1 MTAFLLLVIL
11 SEVLLPNLTC
21 ASRVRRQNTKV
32 RISSAGD
39 TIMLKFLQ
47 SDQDTKLEGYIVGY
61 GSNMFSKQ
69 FIQLPEN
76 GEPYETVI
84 DAEPKYLIA
93 VQPIIEDEVKKECAV
108 IGSVT
113 PTSVLLSWGTILRPP
128 YTDANLVDCSD
139 DSQYTVR
146 YKEKESSDNWSY
158 QTCPTTDTVIE
169 KLNLDTTYEF
179 GVRAE
184 TDTISGTWSPPVTH
198 NTDIIKPVSPVIQTS
213 SPEPT
218 TEEPHPTEA
227 YVQPLQILQNVT
239 SSRMTPTSRHTTS
252 FPTPK
257 TTLGPESDG
266 IASSPSSEDFLFLT
280 HTYTHPPM
288 SMPPSK
294 TTNIFQPKS
303 VTTTQQ
309 QFFTTLL
316 QLTTN
321 KTPVSTTKTQSS
333 KNKILSS
340 TGKAP
345 LNTER
350 PLKRLRTTAIH
361 SAAHHQPETS
371 TTQVQSTTIKYH
383 PKATQKNLITPQHR
397 TVTLQPITTQSQ
409 TYTTKSQIDT
419 TQSQPHPTQPKAP
432 TIQSQPHPTQP
443 KAPTIQSQPH
453 PTQPKAPTIQSQPH
467 PTQSEAPTT
476 QSQPHPTQSQPHTTQ
491 TPPIST
497 ESNTTLSLPST
508 SKTQLR
514 MTQPTPRKPQEPSKT
529 QSKRILQKSST
540 AQPQNTK
547 EIYQPVTNLLTN
559 IILENSVTNIPL
571 NLSNTKSDIHQ
582 DFESPHTTPQHPL
595 APSSTEAGILEDMA
609 SSHTTSQHLP
619 HIATDTPSPTQRR
632 DSYSTSSTETNTYL
646 RNPPCCSTTFKLQ
659 PVVEQH
665 YHPTSATKS
674 HLNTS
679 PKSNNSQNSPQ
690 TEKTVVNKKPPGS
703 KQGSFNSSYSV
714 VYQSAPTITQ
724 SSSPLQD
731 TQPPTSPV
739 SLKSDRNQDQI
750 NSTSPAVHP
759 SVTTVKQRQD
769 NTLSSMVSP
778 SASTVKQR
786 RGNSSLPLVPLLVA
800 GAIQSPHGEKHKGIA
815 QPKPV
820 NEPLGSLELQGNPL
834 VPFKKKL
841 NQVEKE
847 KEVKT
852 GDLPDLKQLDQLP
865 LLKPQATPVAEKSVQ
880 STAAPTPTLFT
891 SDGSRFDWVGNSSGF
906 SSVPVSDV
914 DAMGKKRF
922 VAPHVIYKTD
932 KPPDEPCSV
941 TQSLSYFPEEE
952 GVAINVTGPPKTP
965 PTNLTVVT
973 VEGCPSF
980 IILDW
985 EKTDNETTE
994 YDVTSSIKSPNGD
1007 EVSVV
1012 TTNQTH
1018 TAVENLKPE
1027 SSYEFT
1033 VIPKNELGS
1042 GPPSEPVSFNT
1053 ESADP
1058 RVSEIPTGK
1067 NAIWSSFPFKAD
1079 SYSECTGNMYVK
1091 RTWYRKFVGI
1101 QLCNSLRY
1109 KIYLS
1114 DSLKGKFYN
1123 IGDVAGNG
1131 EDHCQFVDS
1140 YLDGRTGGPPA
1151 ANRLPLRKGF
1161 FRSIRQEPVR
1171 FGKIGGNSHINYVA
1185 WYECGV
1191 PIPGSW

>member
-93 VQPIIEDEVKKECAV
+93 VQPIIEDEVKKECAEQDILNKPLHLV

-257 TTLGPESDG
+257 TTL
-266 IASSPSSEDFLFLT
+266 
-280 HTYTHPPM
+280 
-288 SMPPSK
+288 
-294 TTNIFQPKS
+294 
-303 VTTTQQ
+303 
-309 QFFTTLL
+309 
-316 QLTTN
+316 
-321 KTPVSTTKTQSS
+321 
-333 KNKILSS
+333 
-340 TGKAP
+340 
-345 LNTER
+345 
-350 PLKRLRTTAIH
+350 
-361 SAAHHQPETS
+361 
-371 TTQVQSTTIKYH
+371 
-383 PKATQKNLITPQHR
+383 
-397 TVTLQPITTQSQ
+397 
-409 TYTTKSQIDT
+409 
-419 TQSQPHPTQPKAP
+419 
-432 TIQSQPHPTQP
+432 
-443 KAPTIQSQPH
+443 
-453 PTQPKAPTIQSQPH
+453 
-467 PTQSEAPTT
+467 
-476 QSQPHPTQSQPHTTQ
+476 
-491 TPPIST
+491 
-497 ESNTTLSLPST
+497 
-508 SKTQLR
+508 
-514 MTQPTPRKPQEPSKT
+514 
-529 QSKRILQKSST
+529 
-540 AQPQNTK
+540 
-547 EIYQPVTNLLTN
+547 
-559 IILENSVTNIPL
+559 
-571 NLSNTKSDIHQ
+571 
-582 DFESPHTTPQHPL
+582 
-595 APSSTEAGILEDMA
+595 
-609 SSHTTSQHLP
+609 
-619 HIATDTPSPTQRR
+619 
-632 DSYSTSSTETNTYL
+632 
-646 RNPPCCSTTFKLQ
+646 
-659 PVVEQH
+659 
-665 YHPTSATKS
+665 
-674 HLNTS
+674 
-679 PKSNNSQNSPQ
+679 
-690 TEKTVVNKKPPGS
+690 
-703 KQGSFNSSYSV
+703 GSFNSSYSV